1 MIIYSHYFNA
11 FKSSIRHPFLF
22 TARSQGDPYSDA
34 LSGDSRD
41 FTSASKSF
49 FPVVEERLRNVAAYK
64 PAFYSI
70 PEVEAVNTR
79 QISSPFLW
87 VQFNFGEV
95 EINAV

>member
-64 PAFYSI
+64 PRFTMDI
-70 PEVEAVNTR
+70 PAGTAGMANDEV
-79 QISSPFLW
+79 
-87 VQFNFGEV
+87 G
-95 EINAV
+95 